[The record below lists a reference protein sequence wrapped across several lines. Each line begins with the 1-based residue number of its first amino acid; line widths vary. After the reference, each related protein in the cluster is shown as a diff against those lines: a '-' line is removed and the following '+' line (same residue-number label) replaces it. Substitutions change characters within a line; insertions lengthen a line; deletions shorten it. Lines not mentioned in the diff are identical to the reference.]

1 MISTPHRQTA
11 TMLIE
16 DAVTAGV
23 QRAKAW
29 RCWIDP
35 AWFDSEA
42 FRSEQDVVNA
52 AHV

>member
-1 MISTPHRQTA
+1 MTERDNLPLYGI
-11 TMLIE
+11 
-16 DAVTAGV
+16 
-23 QRAKAW
+23 AW